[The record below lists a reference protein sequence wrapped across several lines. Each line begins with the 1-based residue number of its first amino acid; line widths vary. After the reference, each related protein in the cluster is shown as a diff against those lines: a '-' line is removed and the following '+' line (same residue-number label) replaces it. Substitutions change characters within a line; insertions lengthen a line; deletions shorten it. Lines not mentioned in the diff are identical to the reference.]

1 MAAIRINGSIRDW
14 LNARNLRRMVR
25 KGRFPEMVERHYV
38 DLAEYG
44 KDEAGLQALGY
55 MVIAKKQT
63 APYVG
68 YTLPAS
74 ANGLTGH
81 LDRRVQRRVA
91 SIHVLYS
98 RRPEQGAEPS
108 DHSAETATP

>member
-1 MAAIRINGSIRDW
+1 MGAIRINGAIRDW
-14 LNARNLRRMVR
+14 LNARNVRRMVR
-25 KGRFPEMVERHYV
+25 KGQFPEMVERHYV

-44 KDEAGLQALGY
+44 KDEAGLQELGY

-74 ANGLTGH
+74 TNGLSGH

-91 SIHVLYS
+91 SIHVLYR
-98 RRPEQGAEPS
+98 RRPEHGAPPS
-108 DHSAETATP
+108 DHRAETAAP